1 MVAIARSV
9 QEQIFAQ
16 LIKERPYEGCGLLAG
31 RQDRI
36 ERAYPTHNKA
46 QSAVKYEID
55 PKELLRVFREIDDAD
70 LELVA
75 IYHSHTHSQA
85 YPSPT
90 DIRFAH
96 YPDAYYMIVTLM
108 DIRGPAMRAFK
119 ILDGG
124 VTEYPV
130 EVIDDL
136 ESGSESLAS

>member
-1 MVAIARSV
+1 MVAISRDV
-9 QEQIFAQ
+9 QEQVFAQ
-16 LIKERPYEGCGLLAG
+16 LLEERPYEGCGLLAG
-31 RQDRI
+31 RNGCI
-36 ERAYPTHNKA
+36 ERAYPTPNKA

-70 LELVA
+70 MELLA

-96 YPDAYYMIVTLM
+96 YPDAYYIIVTLM
-108 DIRGPAMRAFK
+108 DIRRPAMRAFK
-119 ILDGG
+119 IIDGE
-124 VTEYPV
+124 VSEYPI
-130 EVIDDL
+130 EVVGDL